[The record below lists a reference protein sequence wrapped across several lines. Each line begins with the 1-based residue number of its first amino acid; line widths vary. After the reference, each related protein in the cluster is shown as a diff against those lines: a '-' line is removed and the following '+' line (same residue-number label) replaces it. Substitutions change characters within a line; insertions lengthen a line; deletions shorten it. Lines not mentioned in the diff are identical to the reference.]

1 MDIHMQPHPTL
12 LDQAKW
18 LNTSKRDSIFY
29 YDSGAANSAAIGD
42 TGADA
47 AKPPVIL
54 IHGLGDEADSWRRL
68 IPLLKD
74 TCRTLAPDLPGF
86 GRSKAGGIITINR
99 HIKAIVSLLEM
110 IGPAALAGNSLGGM
124 IAQAVAAEKPSLVT
138 ALVLI
143 DGGAPLAATGGALS
157 LLGKAL
163 PFYGPY
169 WYRQFRKNHDAA
181 YHSLFG
187 YYHNLE
193 GLPEDDR
200 AFLRKRVIERV
211 ESVEQEKAYFAT
223 MRSMIWY
230 NMTKTAFL
238 TKALA
243 DYKGA
248 VSLVW
253 GENDAILPPKTA
265 EIIRSIRKD
274 APFVLIPNAGHL
286 PQQENPAAVA
296 AAIAEAT
303 AKAVTGAVAR
313 AEKEHAR

>member
-1 MDIHMQPHPTL
+1 MQPYPAL

-18 LNTSKRDSIFY
+18 LKTNKRDNMFY
-29 YDSGAANSAAIGD
+29 YDSGGGD
-42 TGADA
+42 AD
-47 AKPPVIL
+47 KPSVIL

-68 IPLLKD
+68 IPLLKES
-74 TCRTLAPDLPGF
+74 CRTLAPDLPGF
-86 GRSKAGGIITINR
+86 GRSKAGGIITIDR
-99 HIKAIVSLLEM
+99 HIKAIVSLLEL

-143 DGGAPLAATGGALS
+143 DGGAPLAQKSGNNTADGALS

-169 WYRQFRKNHDAA
+169 WYRKFRENHTAA

-193 GLPEDDR
+193 SLPEDDR

-223 MRSMIWY
+223 LRSMIWRS
-230 NMTKTAFL
+230 MTKTAFL
-238 TKALA
+238 ARALA
-243 DYKGA
+243 DYKGV

-296 AAIAEAT
+296 DAIVAAIAGGGRHSGCA
-303 AKAVTGAVAR
+303 GG
-313 AEKEHAR
+313 

>member
-1 MDIHMQPHPTL
+1 MDIRMRPYPTL
-12 LDQAKW
+12 LDQVKW
-18 LNTSKRDSIFY
+18 LTINKRDSIFY
-29 YDSGAANSAAIGD
+29 YDSG
-42 TGADA
+42 A

-68 IPLLKD
+68 IPLLNGA
-74 TCRTLAPDLPGF
+74 CRTLAPDLPGF
-86 GRSKAGGIITINR
+86 GRSKGGGIITINR
-99 HIKAIVSLLEM
+99 HIKAIASLLKM
-110 IGPAALAGNSLGGM
+110 IGPAALAGNSLGGV
-124 IAQAVAAEKPSLVT
+124 IAQAVAAEKPSLVK
-138 ALVLI
+138 ALILI
-143 DGGAPLAATGGALS
+143 DGGAPLVAAGGALS

-187 YYHNLE
+187 YYHNLKS
-193 GLPEDDR
+193 LPEDDR

-243 DYKGA
+243 DYKGK

-265 EIIRSIRKD
+265 EVIRSIRKD
-274 APFVLIPNAGHL
+274 ASFLLIPNAGHL

-296 AAIAEAT
+296 AAVI
-303 AKAVTGAVAR
+303 KSVTQAVAKSG
-313 AEKEHAR
+313 EEHA